1 MVTKSKGQLTH
12 RKTKVQWW
20 NQSPVISGENVD
32 GPVLHLNYFQ
42 VFTLYTARR
51 RGYWG
56 GPLWGSFFSSSC
68 LINFSIAFSDMPHWW
83 PVCLTKST
91 VSESLSKMLS
101 SLAARSMSS
110 NAESLRDRE
119 KINVKRWFL
128 ESTSF
133 SKLHPSEQSFSATW
147 GEGPFLCFSQS
158 TADQFFCKT

>member
-32 GPVLHLNYFQ
+32 GPVLCLSYFQ

-110 NAESLRDRE
+110 NAVSERQRENKCKKIISL
-119 KINVKRWFL
+119 KYFL
-128 ESTSF
+128 LKVTSF
-133 SKLHPSEQSFSATW
+133 RTVLLGHLW
-147 GEGPFLCFSQS
+147 GGTISV
-158 TADQFFCKT
+158 FFPIHCWPILL